1 MKVKDIMKSNVLT
14 VGEDDALSVA
24 QSILA
29 WAGVRH
35 LPVLRQGRLTGI
47 LSDRDILSY
56 RAGPAA
62 GRDWR
67 SATVQAAM
75 HPAPQTAHPD
85 DSLTE
90 VAGRM
95 AAAKIGALPVVEQG
109 KLVGII
115 TTIDVLAGEVRDAM
129 APATHPSASA
139 GDAMTPDPVTA
150 RSADSLLEAAAA
162 MAEHRVRHLPVVNV
176 EGAVIGVLSEQDV
189 RAVIGDP
196 VDFMRA
202 RETRVDPGRLR
213 VGDVMSHP
221 PVTVSSDA
229 PISELAPLFADRTI
243 NALPVLDSD
252 GKLVGMLSYVDA
264 LRSLAGHPRAD
275 QAR

>member
-1 MKVKDIMKSNVLT
+1 
-14 VGEDDALSVA
+14 
-24 QSILA
+24 
-29 WAGVRH
+29 
-35 LPVLRQGRLTGI
+35 
-47 LSDRDILSY
+47 
-56 RAGPAA
+56 
-62 GRDWR
+62 
-67 SATVQAAM
+67 
-75 HPAPQTAHPD
+75 
-85 DSLTE
+85 
-90 VAGRM
+90 M

-129 APATHPSASA
+129 EPA
-139 GDAMTPDPVTA
+139 
-150 RSADSLLEAAAA
+150 R
-162 MAEHRVRHLPVVNV
+162 
-176 EGAVIGVLSEQDV
+176 
-189 RAVIGDP
+189 
-196 VDFMRA
+196 
-202 RETRVDPGRLR
+202 RLR